1 MNNFKSKF
9 FVDPVLNE
17 IDFSNENNWMVQLI
31 NTPEFKRL
39 NRIHQL
45 GVTYI
50 IFPTATHNRLSHS
63 LGAFEIVRRF
73 IKHLHLDKL
82 EPRESQ
88 HLLCA
93 ALLHDL
99 GHGPNSH
106 AFERYTGTNH
116 EEYTKKFILDK
127 STNINK
133 ILLKHGINPKE
144 VVDILN
150 QKTNKL
156 WATALIDSQI
166 DGDRMDYLLR
176 DSKYTG
182 ASYGVIS
189 PTYIINGSVLIN
201 NRICFSMKTLTEIEN
216 LLLGRFHMYKQIYSN
231 PNSVKYEFVIQQIF
245 LRIKY
250 LYKTGHKF
258 TNKYNLI
265 QVFKPF
271 LDDREY
277 TVEEFLKL
285 DDYIFSTFIE
295 SLKGEKD
302 SIIQKLLSA
311 YYDESLIEV
320 KKVDKV
326 DKTKKSNFLEGFYI
340 TKPIDIYHTG
350 RGDEIYIYDEI
361 KNKVFELSKV
371 SDIVQKMMNIK
382 YKIIY
387 KIKIK

>member
-1 MNNFKSKF
+1 MSRNIEQGKLLADINVPNIELPSTEINPPKIEGNIKIPTIEIPKINLSYPILEK
-9 FVDPVLNE
+9 VTDKTLKLAVAIEWPQPDPVLNE

-182 ASYGVIS
+182 ASYGVIN

-250 LYKTGHKF
+250 LYKTGYKF
-258 TNKYNLI
+258 TNKY
-265 QVFKPF
+265 
-271 LDDREY
+271 R
-277 TVEEFLKL
+277 
-285 DDYIFSTFIE
+285 
-295 SLKGEKD
+295 
-302 SIIQKLLSA
+302 
-311 YYDESLIEV
+311 
-320 KKVDKV
+320 
-326 DKTKKSNFLEGFYI
+326 
-340 TKPIDIYHTG
+340 
-350 RGDEIYIYDEI
+350 
-361 KNKVFELSKV
+361 
-371 SDIVQKMMNIK
+371 
-382 YKIIY
+382 
-387 KIKIK
+387 